1 MEFLEKFQRL
11 DGVRVDYN
19 NQYSKL
25 LQEYSRELET
35 VSFFFQ
41 CELIFVFGLL
51 LEKKSN
57 NLKGEKVVREEQNR
71 ADIVSQ
77 FATDQWSHCMGET
90 IVQTHKQPDKKVV
103 QKAGDTQIG

>member
-1 MEFLEKFQRL
+1 LEFLEKFQRL

-35 VSFFFQ
+35 VSFSTRVGLCLSIFILKKKL
-41 CELIFVFGLL
+41 LIQ
-51 LEKKSN
+51 
-57 NLKGEKVVREEQNR
+57 KGEKAVREKQDR